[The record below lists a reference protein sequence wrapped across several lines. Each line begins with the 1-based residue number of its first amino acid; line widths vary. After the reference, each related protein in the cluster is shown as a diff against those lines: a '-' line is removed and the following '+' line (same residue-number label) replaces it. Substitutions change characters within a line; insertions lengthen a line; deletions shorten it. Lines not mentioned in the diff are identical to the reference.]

1 MHQSM
6 TYVQITETVAEMDFC
21 ENQLRVCHLPSGLGI
36 FFLTVFEAQA
46 NEMDWVLKR
55 MDQGGSGGGLDT
67 NSFFFSFICE
77 EILYCLDGKTKKT
90 SH

>member
-1 MHQSM
+1 M
-6 TYVQITETVAEMDFC
+6 TYVQIAEIVAEMDFC
-21 ENQLRVCHLPSGLGI
+21 ENQLRVYCLPSGLGI

-67 NSFFFSFICE
+67 NSIFVFPLLRNCR
-77 EILYCLDGKTKKT
+77 LPGGQNKKT
-90 SH
+90 SQ